1 MTIYIQDPTIK
12 NQYRSTGIVRGIY
25 LPSDTASAFGVLI
38 TRDGVFSAE
47 LFRRWWKAPKEEQ
60 VWNCWL
66 KTLNSEPSLHFILK
80 GTYKDEQGDNR
91 SPDSIPEDRFSI
103 RGNLR
108 FWNEEK
114 GNFAINI
121 YPNKDAIR
129 SFTPFFVEI
138 EGELVDP
145 KPGAFWEVE
154 AVRKGDKLVLVEAQ
168 EVFPPFKKKKGK
180 GKYKGKDQDTNHA
193 EQTTEESQ
201 EKETQTEDVKSEQ
214 TQLEQ
219 SSTQPTQE
227 QQLEKAEESSSPDTS
242 PEPSEKS
249 DQSQAKTTQK
259 QQPETA
265 KESPTPSQL
274 SEKSDQSKSKKT
286 QKKLL
291 KKPKPPSKS

>member
-80 GTYKDEQGDNR
+80 GTYKDEQGENR

-154 AVRKGDKLVLVEAQ
+154 AVRKGNKLVLVEAQ

-201 EKETQTEDVKSEQ
+201 EKETQTEEEQ

-219 SSTQPTQE
+219 PQAEQSSTQSTQE
-227 QQLEKAEESSSPDTS
+227 QQLETAEESSSPDTS
-242 PEPSEKS
+242 PE
-249 DQSQAKTTQK
+249 
-259 QQPETA
+259 
-265 KESPTPSQL
+265 L